1 MPFVIGFLGRLLL
14 SLFGRGSAWLLG
26 LLASFIPVAAQSVLK
41 LFSRLAKIALVLAA
55 ISAALLA
62 FSAAIDAAFST
73 VSGFFVPQEFF
84 EVAAMFIPSNL
95 SMCLGIVVGA
105 RIKSLIFFWVV
116 RISEKFE
123 RA

>member
-1 MPFVIGFLGRLLL
+1 MPFLVGFVARFFV
-14 SLFGRGSAWLLG
+14 SLFGRLSAWLIGMLVT
-26 LLASFIPVAAQSVLK
+26 LVPSLVQSVIK

-55 ISAALLA
+55 IVAALLT
-62 FSAAIDAAFST
+62 FSSAVDAAFSS

-84 EVAAMFIPSNL
+84 EVGAMFIPSNL
-95 SMCLGIVVGA
+95 STCLGIVVMA
-105 RIKSLIFFWVV
+105 RIKSLIFMWVV